1 MFNKKNMLIIASIA
15 VILTLSACATKPEPD
30 RQIVQAGGNK
40 ITVIKSD
47 NASISNEL
55 ALQKI
60 CPIKDV
66 RAFEWLDENTIL
78 ISKANKDYPKVLT
91 EGGMIYPQNLYLY
104 NLKTSEAKLI
114 LGSKNSMGYA
124 MLSPDKKHVFYKEG
138 VENLT
143 GFILS
148 LETKQ
153 KIQVSPLDSIYPTE
167 GQWIDNDN
175 VVFSILP
182 EGKIYTADTKGKL
195 TQLAIAN
202 GIASNTMKIKNDLY
216 YSVGEKLYKQQVNSS
231 DIKLLREDVVWILP
245 SPNQSQFALV
255 KHNAKTKR
263 TLTLSDLNGI
273 ELKTYAEGT
282 QIMGTSWSND
292 GSKLAYTVASENNH
306 DAGLF
311 VVDTLSG
318 KVVQLCVDIQYISDS
333 VKWSPSGKRLL
344 ASNVITE
351 NNERSFVSYIIDL
364 K

>member
-1 MFNKKNMLIIASIA
+1 MFNKKNLLIIACFT
-15 VILTLSACATKPEPD
+15 VMLTLSACATKPESD

-47 NASISNEL
+47 NNSTSDEL

-60 CPIKDV
+60 TPIKGV

-78 ISKANKDYPKVLT
+78 ISKANKDYPKIST

-104 NLKTSEAKLI
+104 NIKTNGAKLI
-114 LGSKNSMGYA
+114 LGSQNSMGDA
-124 MLSPDKKHVFYKEG
+124 VISPDKKHVFYKEG
-138 VENLT
+138 IENLT

-148 LETKQ
+148 LETK
-153 KIQVSPLDSIYPTE
+153 KKTQVSPLDSIYPME

-175 VVFSILP
+175 VVFSTLP
-182 EGKIYTADTKGKL
+182 QGKIYTADTKGQL

-202 GIASNTMKIKNDLY
+202 GIASNTIKIKNDLY
-216 YSVGEKLYKQQVNSS
+216 YILGEKLYKQQVNST
-231 DIKLLREDVVWILP
+231 DRKLLKANVVWIIP
-245 SPNQSQFALV
+245 SPNHTQFALV

-263 TLTLSDLNGI
+263 TLTLADLNGI
-273 ELKTYAEGT
+273 ELKTFAEGT
-282 QIMGTSWSND
+282 QIMGTSWSSD

-311 VVDTLSG
+311 VVDIINS